1 MGDYLRTKP
10 MAVAGAIM
18 AVVAYVWNMFVA
30 SMLTSLPAPVGSIV
44 TWAVWFA
51 VFALV
56 YNRVQMI

>member
-1 MGDYLRTKP
+1 
-10 MAVAGAIM
+10 M